1 MTRNETHALLDSVLE
16 ANGAQDR
23 YDIECN
29 FYMNYDG
36 KLAAE
41 IRIHD
46 LQLDKTVL
54 AVYRK
59 TDVVRMFIVSD
70 YTMSVWDAVK
80 EIAKFKAGAINDS
93 ET

>member
-1 MTRNETHALLDSVLE
+1 MTRNEVHTILDAVIE

-29 FYMNYDG
+29 FYTNYDG
-36 KLAAE
+36 TQAAE

-46 LQLDKTVL
+46 TQLDKTVL

-59 TDVVRMFIVSD
+59 TDVVRMFVVSD
-70 YTMSVWDAVK
+70 YTMSVLDAVK
-80 EIAKFKAGAINDS
+80 EIAKFKGGA
-93 ET
+93 EQ

>member
-1 MTRNETHALLDSVLE
+1 MTRKETHALLDSVLE
-16 ANGAQDR
+16 ANGAQDK

-36 KLAAE
+36 KIAAE

-70 YTMSVWDAVK
+70 CTMSVLDAVN
-80 EIAKFKAGAINDS
+80 EIAKFKGGAVNDS

>member
-1 MTRNETHALLDSVLE
+1 MTRNEIHALLDAVIE
-16 ANGAQDR
+16 ANESLDR

-29 FYMNYDG
+29 FYTNYDG
-36 KLAAE
+36 TLAAE

-80 EIAKFKAGAINDS
+80 EIAKFKGGALNDS